1 MPMLCRAV
9 PMSCRATPHGFRGAF
24 ALTLV
29 TQRHTTDIIIH
40 VHTIMYY
47 TRGWQACIHEL
58 HVPDYRDEEGR
69 CVSAAE
75 LKDVLLVS
83 QPCRPSQPASQPPSH
98 LVSERTS
105 EPASHLGRLLLTRRL
120 LLPLL
125 PAFGVCLCDVVNVV
139 VCRGRRIWRVY
150 SESIRFDVS
159 ITPSALPSVRLLLL
173 RSLQI
178 TRYR

>member
-83 QPCRPSQPASQPPSH
+83 QPCSPSQPASQP
-98 LVSERTS
+98 
-105 EPASHLGRLLLTRRL
+105 ASHLATETRS
-120 LLPLL
+120 PE
-125 PAFGVCLCDVVNVV
+125 G
-139 VCRGRRIWRVY
+139 
-150 SESIRFDVS
+150 
-159 ITPSALPSVRLLLL
+159 
-173 RSLQI
+173 LQHGKFS
-178 TRYR
+178 